1 MLKSIARLPF
11 RLAKVIAR
19 KIQEEDAEFYEK
31 HKAQYESRGKVARE
45 RIPEHELAD
54 LPPEEVM
61 IHPLRARDLKP
72 FWVDVRD
79 ASSWGDERIAG
90 AEHMRAVD
98 LMIRLAE
105 LPSDEPLVC
114 YCDDGSEAL
123 TATLFLRRRGFHQ
136 AWALNGG
143 LKAWKKS
150 GAPTES

>member
-19 KIQEEDAEFYEK
+19 KIQEEDAAFYEK
-31 HKAQYESRGKVARE
+31 HKAQYESRGKVAKE

-54 LPPEEVM
+54 LPPEEVSM
-61 IHPLRARDLKP
+61 HPLKAHDLQP

-79 ASSWGDERIAG
+79 ASAWGAERIHG

-136 AWALNGG
+136 AWALSGG

-150 GAPTES
+150 GLSTES

>member
-79 ASSWGDERIAG
+79 ASSWATGDART
-90 AEHMRAVD
+90 RV
-98 LMIRLAE
+98 
-105 LPSDEPLVC
+105 V
-114 YCDDGSEAL
+114 AL
-123 TATLFLRRRGFHQ
+123 
-136 AWALNGG
+136 LNDMSSRN
-143 LKAWKKS
+143 LD
-150 GAPTES
+150 

>member
-31 HKAQYESRGKVARE
+31 HKAQYESRGK
-45 RIPEHELAD
+45 AD
-54 LPPEEVM
+54 
-61 IHPLRARDLKP
+61 
-72 FWVDVRD
+72 
-79 ASSWGDERIAG
+79 
-90 AEHMRAVD
+90 
-98 LMIRLAE
+98 
-105 LPSDEPLVC
+105 SDEPLVC

-123 TATLFLRRRGFHQ
+123 IATLFLRRRGFHQ
-136 AWALNGG
+136 AWSLNGG